1 MDVEDSWSAFA
12 PVAFDAVVLVH
23 VPDPVQPQ
31 QSQTSLSSQAVTA
44 PSSCAL
50 LLSTPSSFDSSPTC
64 SHVVKS
70 SPSVLIDIPDSTFFY
85 FIVCVLQKDQW
96 SARDQ
101 ISGLTPCFGLLMI
114 LLSFVRSKLCRHVG
128 FLLLRNL
135 AKTSVSA
142 SSFQLLDLENLLR

>member
-31 QSQTSLSSQAVTA
+31 QSKTSLSSQAVTA

-85 FIVCVLQKDQW
+85 FICLRPPKGSVERAGPNFRVD
-96 SARDQ
+96 S
-101 ISGLTPCFGLLMI
+101 
-114 LLSFVRSKLCRHVG
+114 
-128 FLLLRNL
+128 LLRVVNDPVQL
-135 AKTSVSA
+135 RPFKAVLPRRLSSVEESCKNIRFGFFFPIA
-142 SSFQLLDLENLLR
+142 